1 MNEPTYT
8 LDQDIL
14 DFISNCSQMEHSES
28 YLIAVL
34 HKVQSRYGYLS
45 EKHMDEVAHL
55 LQVPTSTVF
64 GVATFYHFFRLTPRG
79 KYSISVCLGT
89 ACFVKGADL
98 VLDAFKTELGISLSE
113 TTGDGMFSLEG
124 TRCLGVCA
132 LAPVVTINE
141 QVYSDVKPTQVQEI
155 LNKLKAKQPVG
166 SKSY

>member
-1 MNEPTYT
+1 MHQINYT
-8 LDQDIL
+8 LDQDIQ
-14 DFISNCSQMEHSES
+14 DFIINCTQLEHPES

-34 HKVQSRYGYLS
+34 HKVQGRYGYLS

-64 GVATFYHFFRLTPRG
+64 GVATFYHFFKLKPAG
-79 KYSISVCLGT
+79 KYQISICLGT

-98 VLDAFKTELGISLSE
+98 VLDAFKTELGCNIGD
-113 TTGDGMFSLEG
+113 TTADGMFSLEG

-141 QVYSDVKPTQVQEI
+141 DVYGNVKATQVSEI
-155 LNKLKAKQPVG
+155 LNKLKN
-166 SKSY
+166 SKATSNKVY